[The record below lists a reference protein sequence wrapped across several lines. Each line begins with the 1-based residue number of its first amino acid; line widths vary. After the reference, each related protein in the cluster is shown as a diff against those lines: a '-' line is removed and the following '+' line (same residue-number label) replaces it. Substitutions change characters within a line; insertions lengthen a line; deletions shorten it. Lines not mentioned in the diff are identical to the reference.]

1 MTCNYFKLSLFTIL
15 LGILIITHK
24 FSHENI
30 CYNKINTVDIINATP
45 RILLAEPQETDI
57 LKTHSRENSLTY
69 PKKNKLD
76 ENDMKYPK
84 TSSVSISNEEIQQEQ
99 DNQTEQVEFGN
110 ENNNESDLQK
120 SKKKLHSQDI
130 YTRMLFLSGFPLSA
144 IVFLIYYL
152 HKKNKKNKKNK
163 QNEKNIHEDHPLA
176 SEKNIDAINEN

>member
-1 MTCNYFKLSLFTIL
+1 MYCNYFKLSLFSIL
-15 LGILIITHK
+15 LCILIITHK
-24 FSHENI
+24 FSHDQI
-30 CYNKINTVDIINATP
+30 FHNKINTVDIINATP
-45 RILLAEPQETDI
+45 RILLAEPEETD
-57 LKTHSRENSLTY
+57 LFKTNSRENSVTY

-120 SKKKLHSQDI
+120 SKNKLHSQDI
-130 YTRMLFLSGFPLSA
+130 YTRFLFICGLPWSP

-152 HKKNKKNKKNK
+152 HKKNKKNK

-176 SEKNIDAINEN
+176 SEKNIDAISVY